1 MDLLIFLAA
10 VGVLW
15 LAVGLGYRR
24 YKLKARGVLLYPG
37 AMIWRTTKGLGVID
51 RLATK
56 HKRLWSS
63 YGTVAAALG
72 VFFMIFVFVNII
84 LNAVVLLSQPA
95 RAVTGVTFVLPGL
108 VPGLSIVAWLISVG
122 LVLVIHEFSH
132 GLLLRSQGLK
142 TKFTGVMLFLFI
154 PGAFV
159 EPDEKEL
166 KKAPRHKRMK
176 MFAAG
181 PVSNVV
187 FSFFFLFLL
196 LVFLVPKSGVYVY
209 AVADNYPAENLAEN
223 LLGAKILAIE
233 NQGLRTPIDTYENFS
248 KFLLQSS
255 PGENIVLSTD
265 KGDYPLTLANSP
277 DNENIGT
284 IGILTITSTPRSDF
298 INPLLVLGS
307 AVGVF
312 LGAPVFHPFVYDA
325 IVPWAVIDVLKW
337 LFVLNIGVGLFN
349 LLPAKPLDGGYL
361 FEALL
366 EKKASRERARKIVK
380 VFSFLVLFLIL
391 VNLVPS
397 LLRRAFGG

>member
-1 MDLLIFLAA
+1 MDLLIFMAA
-10 VGVLW
+10 VGLLW
-15 LAVGLGYRR
+15 LAVGLGYRK
-24 YKLKARGVLLYPG
+24 YKLKERGVLLYPG
-37 AMIWRTTKGLGVID
+37 AMIWRTTKGLGIID
-51 RLATK
+51 KLATK
-56 HKRLWSS
+56 RKRLWNT

-72 VFFMIFVFVNII
+72 VFLMIFVFVNVV

-95 RAVTGVTFVLPGL
+95 RALTGVTFVLPGL

-142 TKFTGVMLFLFI
+142 TKFTGAMLFLFI

-159 EPDEKEL
+159 EPDEEEL
-166 KKAPRHKRMK
+166 KKAPRRKRMK

-187 FSFFFLFLL
+187 FSFFFLFML
-196 LVFLVPKSGVYVY
+196 LVFLVPKSGVYIY
-209 AVADNYPAENLAEN
+209 GVADNYPAENLAEN
-223 LLGAKILAIE
+223 LLGARILAIE
-233 NQGLRTPIDTYENFS
+233 NQGLRTQIETYENFS
-248 KFLLQSS
+248 NYLSRSS
-255 PGENIVLSTD
+255 PGENIILGTD
-265 KGDYPLTLANSP
+265 RGDYPLTLAGQ
-277 DNENIGT
+277 ENVGT
-284 IGILTITSTPRSDF
+284 IGVLTITSTPHSAYL
-298 INPLLVLGS
+298 NPLQVLGS
-307 AVGVF
+307 AIGVF

-325 IVPWAVIDVLKW
+325 IVPWVLIDVLKW

-366 EKKASRERARKIVK
+366 EGKASKERARKIAK

-397 LLRRAFGG
+397 LIRRAFGG